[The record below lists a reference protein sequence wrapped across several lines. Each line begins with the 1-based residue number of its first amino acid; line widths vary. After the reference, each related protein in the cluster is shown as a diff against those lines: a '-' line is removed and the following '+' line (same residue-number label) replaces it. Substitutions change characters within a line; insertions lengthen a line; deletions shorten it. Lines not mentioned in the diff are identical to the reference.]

1 MTTVLVV
8 DDEPLVRD
16 VVTRYLEHD
25 GHRVVTAADCDSA
38 RALIESEE
46 PSLVLL
52 DVMLPGETNGLD
64 LCRWIRSSS
73 ELPVIL
79 LTARVEE
86 ADRIVGL
93 ELGADDYVT
102 KPFSPRE
109 LAARVRALLRRA
121 STQPDQRGAL
131 SFGDV
136 VLDGDARE
144 VRKAGGE
151 VALTAKEFDLLWFL
165 ASHPRRVFSRDQLMT
180 SVWGYEPALET
191 GTVTVHVR
199 RLRRKVEA
207 DPARP
212 RHLQT
217 VWGVGY
223 RLVPLSS
230 PGSSSLSQRSPS
242 ASRSRSPC
250 ARCRRCACGSSG
262 SPSSQSAFPSSSC
275 SHPDG

>member
-1 MTTVLVV
+1 MRILLV
-8 DDEPLVRD
+8 DDDPKLAAALAKGLRAHAYAVD
-16 VVTRYLEHD
+16 VASD
-25 GHRVVTAADCDSA
+25 ADAALL
-38 RALIESEE
+38 RAAVYDYDV
-46 PSLVLL
+46 VLL
-52 DVMLPGETNGLD
+52 DVMLPGQDGLA
-64 LCRWIRSSS
+64 LSRSIRSRSS
-73 ELPVIL
+73 LPIIL
-79 LTARVEE
+79 LTARGEE

-121 STQPDQRGAL
+121 STRPDERGAL

-144 VRKAGGE
+144 VRKAGDE
-151 VALTAKEFDLLWFL
+151 VALTAREFDLLWFL

-199 RLRRKVEA
+199 RLRRKVET

-223 RLVPLSS
+223 RLVP
-230 PGSSSLSQRSPS
+230 
-242 ASRSRSPC
+242 
-250 ARCRRCACGSSG
+250 
-262 SPSSQSAFPSSSC
+262 
-275 SHPDG
+275 

>member
-25 GHRVVTAADCDSA
+25 GHRVVTAGDGDSA
-38 RALIESEE
+38 RELIESEE

-109 LAARVRALLRRA
+109 LATRVKTVLRRVRSAR
-121 STQPDQRGAL
+121 PP
-131 SFGDV
+131 
-136 VLDGDARE
+136 LDRVTVGSLEIDATTHE
-144 VRKAGGE
+144 VRRDGE
-151 VALTAKEFDLLWFL
+151 LVTLTAKEFDLLWFL
-165 ASHPRRVFSRDQLMT
+165 ASNANRVFSRDQLMER
-180 SVWGYEPALET
+180 VWGYSAALDT

-199 RLRRKVEA
+199 RLREKLEA
-207 DPARP
+207 DPSEP
-212 RHLQT
+212 RLLET

-223 RLVPLSS
+223 RL
-230 PGSSSLSQRSPS
+230 R
-242 ASRSRSPC
+242 A
-250 ARCRRCACGSSG
+250 
-262 SPSSQSAFPSSSC
+262 
-275 SHPDG
+275 